1 MEAVDWEASYRY
13 HHSWA
18 GEWAGMGEGA
28 TTILK
33 MGHGPQ
39 SWGWTWVTKVGG
51 EHLKSRLPPIFSQG
65 DTKLAEGGTGG
76 EGTREAGQTH
86 SSTAG
91 REHGWGGGGRGVCVC
106 GNNTPVFRLEQQ
118 DKLEIHKR
126 FPTRKTMQAQGAWG
140 KARGQG

>member
-1 MEAVDWEASYRY
+1 MTGKHLTGITILGQESGLGKEP
-13 HHSWA
+13 
-18 GEWAGMGEGA
+18 

-76 EGTREAGQTH
+76 EGTREAGRTH